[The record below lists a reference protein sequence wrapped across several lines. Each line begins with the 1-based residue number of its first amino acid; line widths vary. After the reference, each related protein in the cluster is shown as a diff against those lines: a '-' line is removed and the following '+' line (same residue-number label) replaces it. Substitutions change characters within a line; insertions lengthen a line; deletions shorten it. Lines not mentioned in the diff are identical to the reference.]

1 METLKTVSTQ
11 YGDVRGIKTEDGILT
26 FKGIPYAAPPVG
38 ANRFQPPQPPMP
50 WTDVKDATQYGATPP
65 QITPH
70 SGPFAKLLAN
80 VVIPGDDY
88 LNLNIWTSDIVGKKP
103 VMVFIYGGAFTLGSG
118 AVPGYNGHN
127 FARDGVVL
135 VTINYR
141 IGIEG
146 FLWFGDGIP
155 NLGILDQI
163 AALKWV
169 QDNIANFGGDPDNVT
184 IFGESAGG
192 MSVCTLLAMK
202 EAEGLFRRAIAES
215 GAGHSVIS
223 PSSAKLIGTRLAE
236 ILGVEPTREAI
247 GQVSL
252 EKLFAAQ
259 EKLGSEIMA
268 NPSTKLW
275 GEAAFNLMPFEPV
288 VDGQLLTATPIEC
301 IAKGASK
308 NIDILIGNNS
318 QEFRLF
324 LVPDGV
330 ISKITDTALNAAA
343 AAYGLSA
350 AAIQLYKTNRVDS
363 SPGDVLSAII
373 TDWFYRIPALRV
385 AEMHGGNT
393 HVYEFSWESP
403 ACNHLLGACHGLEVA
418 FVFDNL
424 NDASFTEILG
434 NQLPQELATNVHK
447 TWINFATHGN
457 PGWGAYST
465 NNRICMRFD
474 TVSQITIDD
483 RAEERSVWD
492 GIR

>member
-1 METLKTVSTQ
+1 METLHTVTTQ
-11 YGDVRGIKTEDGILT
+11 YGDVSGIKTEQGILT

-38 ANRFQPPQPPMP
+38 ANRFQPPKPPIP
-50 WTDVKDATQYGATPP
+50 WTSVKNATEYGATPP
-65 QITPH
+65 QVTPK
-70 SGPFAKLLAN
+70 SGPFAELLPN

-88 LNLNIWTSDIVGKKP
+88 LNLNIWTLNTTEKKP
-103 VMVFIYGGAFTLGSG
+103 VMVFIYGGAFSLGSG
-118 AVPGYNGHN
+118 AVPAYDGSN

-146 FLWFGDGIP
+146 FLWFGDGTP

-163 AALKWV
+163 AALKWIR
-169 QDNIANFGGDPDNVT
+169 DNIANFGGDPENVT

-223 PSSAKLIGTRLAE
+223 SSAAKLIGTRLAE

-247 GQVSL
+247 GEVDA
-252 EKLFAAQ
+252 EKIFAAQ
-259 EKLGSEIMA
+259 EQLAYEIMA
-268 NPSTKLW
+268 KPSVELW

-288 VDGQLLTATPIEC
+288 VDGHFLTATPIEC
-301 IAKGASK
+301 IANGAGK
-308 NIDILIGNNS
+308 NVDILIGTNS

-324 LVPDGV
+324 LVPDG
-330 ISKITDTALNAAA
+330 ILSKITDSVLVMAASI
-343 AAYGLSA
+343 YGLSPE
-350 AAIQLYKTNRVDS
+350 AIQVYRNNRPDS
-363 SPGDVLSAII
+363 SPGEVLSAII

-385 AEMHGGNT
+385 AEKHGNT
-393 HVYEFSWESP
+393 HVYEFSWGSP
-403 ACNHLLGACHGLEVA
+403 TYNNLLGACHGIELG

-424 NDASFTEILG
+424 NNPGFSNMLG
-434 NQLPQELATNVHK
+434 NQPPQQLATTVHK
-447 TWINFATHGN
+447 AWVDFATHGN
-457 PGWGAYST
+457 PGWDTYDP
-465 NNRICMRFD
+465 NNRVSMQFD
-474 TVSQITIDD
+474 IVSQITVDD
-483 RAEERSVWD
+483 RADERSIWN

>member
-11 YGDVRGIKTEDGILT
+11 YGDVSGIKKEDGILA
-26 FKGIPYAAPPVG
+26 FKGIPYAAPPIGV
-38 ANRFQPPQPPMP
+38 NRFQPPKPPMP
-50 WTDVKDATQYGATPP
+50 WTGVKNATEYGATPP
-65 QITPH
+65 QITPK
-70 SGPFAKLLAN
+70 SGPFAGLLPN

-88 LNLNIWTSDIVGKKP
+88 LNLNIWTSGVAEKKP

-118 AVPGYNGHN
+118 AVSGYDGSH

-141 IGIEG
+141 IGIDG
-146 FLWFGDGIP
+146 FLWFGDGVP

-163 AALKWV
+163 AALRWV
-169 QDNIANFGGDPDNVT
+169 RDNIVNFGGDPDNVT

-247 GQVSL
+247 GQVTL

-259 EKLGSEIMA
+259 GQLGSEIMA
-268 NPSTKLW
+268 NPSAKLW
-275 GEAAFNLMPFEPV
+275 GEAAFNLMPFEPI

-308 NIDILIGNNS
+308 DIDILIGSNS

-324 LVPDGV
+324 LVPEGT
-330 ISKITDTALNAAA
+330 ISKITDTALDMAAS
-343 AAYGLSA
+343 AYGLSTE
-350 AAIQLYKTNRVDS
+350 AIQIYKANRPDS

-385 AEMHGGNT
+385 AEKHGNT

-403 ACNHLLGACHGLEVA
+403 ACNNLLGACHGLEIA

-424 NDASFTEILG
+424 TNAGFSEILG
-434 NQLPQELATNVHK
+434 NQLPQQLADSVHK
-447 TWINFATHGN
+447 AWVNFATNGN
-457 PGWGAYST
+457 PGWDTYNV
-465 NNRICMRFD
+465 NNRISMRFD
-474 TVSQITIDD
+474 TVSQITVND
-483 RAEERSVWD
+483 RADERSLWD
-492 GIR
+492 RIR

>member
-1 METLKTVSTQ
+1 MESLHTITTQ
-11 YGDVRGIKTEDGILT
+11 YGDVSGIKTSNGILT

-38 ANRFQPPQPPMP
+38 TNRFQPPKPPMP
-50 WTDVKDATQYGATPP
+50 WTGVKDATAYGATPP
-65 QITPH
+65 QITPTT
-70 SGPFAKLLAN
+70 GPFAELLPN

-88 LNLNIWTSDIVGKKP
+88 LNLNIWTLSTTKKKP

-118 AVPGYNGHN
+118 AVPGYDGSS

-146 FLWFGDGIP
+146 FLWFGDGVP
-155 NLGILDQI
+155 NLGMLDQI

-169 QDNIANFGGDPDNVT
+169 RDNISNFGGDPDNVT

-192 MSVCTLLAMK
+192 MSVCTLIAIK
-202 EAEGLFRRAIAES
+202 EAQGLFRRAIAES

-236 ILGVEPTREAI
+236 ILGVAPTREAI
-247 GQVSL
+247 GEVDI
-252 EKLFAAQ
+252 EKVFAAQ
-259 EKLGSEIMA
+259 DQLSSEIMA
-268 NPSTKLW
+268 KPLTELW

-288 VDGQLLTATPIEC
+288 IDGQLLTATPIEC
-301 IAKGASK
+301 IANGAGK
-308 NIDILIGNNS
+308 DVDILIGTNS

-324 LVPDGV
+324 LVPDG
-330 ISKITDTALNAAA
+330 ILPKITDSALNIAAS
-343 AAYGLSA
+343 AYGLSEKS
-350 AAIQLYKTNRVDS
+350 IQTYRTNRPDS

-385 AEMHGGNT
+385 AEKHEKT
-393 HVYEFSWESP
+393 YVYEFSWGSP
-403 ACNHLLGACHGLEVA
+403 AYNNLLGACHGIELA

-424 NDASFTEILG
+424 TNAGFSNMLG
-434 NQLPQELATNVHK
+434 NEPPQQLADTVHK
-447 TWINFATHGN
+447 AWINFATHGN
-457 PGWGAYST
+457 PGWDTYKV
-465 NNRICMRFD
+465 NNRTSMRFD
-474 TVSQITIDD
+474 IVSQVTIDD
-483 RAEERSVWD
+483 RADERSVWD